1 MSSSETNEG
10 RRTILIVEDEW
21 LVATDLMH
29 MIEDIGYHAH
39 GPAHSVSEALDLL
52 NEAEVDAG
60 LLDVNLR
67 GETSYPIADA
77 MAEKG
82 LPFAFLSG
90 YTSDQLRP
98 GFQECPLLSKPITIG
113 ALRDRLSLL
122 LRD

>member
-1 MSSSETNEG
+1 MSSSETRPG

-21 LVATDLMH
+21 LIAADLADTV
-29 MIEDIGYHAH
+29 EGIGYHAL
-39 GPAHSVSEALDLL
+39 GPAHSVSAALDLL
-52 NEAEVDAG
+52 GGAQVDAA

-67 GETSYPIADA
+67 GETSYPVADA

-98 GFQECPLLSKPITIG
+98 GFQDCPLLSKPLNPG
-113 ALRDRLSLL
+113 ALRDRLSLM
-122 LRD
+122 LRG